1 MTDNWFTPEGDT
13 LMADTAN
20 PATSL
25 PTAEGP
31 VKKAWED
38 IVLKRIPTDQKI
50 RPEVLNSWRQCLDIG
65 VDPHSRNS
73 PPILTGKKLYN
84 LLRQN
89 RDLIEISEP
98 VMRMIEISVRN
109 TGFIVTLSDN
119 AGYVLKVYGDKEIMK
134 MADKNYYVP
143 GCLRSVEHAGTNAIG
158 LCLDIKKPIQLT
170 GAEHFKVHHH
180 PWTCSSA
187 PIQDS
192 QENIVGAI
200 TLSGRSIGRHQHTLA
215 LVTAAAETIDSQLR
229 ERSLIEE
236 KQRLNL
242 MLTSIYNSITDGV
255 LAIDTHHR
263 ITHVN
268 GIAGEMLGLTGKPVV
283 GKQLKKTIHPD
294 KSLLQAI
301 TSKKYFDGHETNF
314 STPKGERRY
323 ICSVDPIR
331 NSSGH
336 ELGTIIKLSEK
347 RQMIKIAKRI
357 GGNYA
362 KYEFKD
368 IKCKSPGLQRQIQMA
383 KIAANTNSRILII
396 GESGTGKELFAHAI
410 HSHSNRKNEPFVAV
424 SCAAIPRD
432 LIESELFGYRGGAFT
447 GARRGGMMG
456 KFEFADKGT
465 LFLDE
470 VNSLPMGAQVKLLR
484 VLQQN
489 EIMRLGDNQT
499 IPIDVRV
506 IAASS
511 VDLLEEVERD
521 NFREDLYYRL
531 NVVEIFIPPL
541 RERIEDLDLLVD
553 HIITRQCGK
562 FGFNKPP
569 VSHAAFELMRT
580 YDWPGNIRELENS
593 IARALMLS
601 QGGEILPEHLP
612 TRPRKKPMQ
621 NRRRSVPIKD
631 AYRQIIVAALSE
643 YNGNMSQTARRLK
656 IARSTLYRKM
666 QEFGIS

>member
-1 MTDNWFTPEGDT
+1 M
-13 LMADTAN
+13 LTAKQ
-20 PATSL
+20 AAAL
-25 PTAEGP
+25 PGTEGP
-31 VKKAWED
+31 LKKAWED
-38 IVLKRIPTDQKI
+38 IVLEGITTDQDV

-65 VDPHSRNS
+65 LDPHSKNS
-73 PPILTGKKLYN
+73 PPILTGKKLVK
-84 LLRQN
+84 LMRLN
-89 RDLIEISEP
+89 RDLIEISKP
-98 VMRMIEISVRN
+98 VMHMIEISVRS

-119 AGYVLKVYGDKEIMK
+119 AGYVLKVYGDQEILK
-134 MADKNYYVP
+134 MAEKNYYVP
-143 GCLRSVEHAGTNAIG
+143 GCLRSVKHAGTNAIG

-187 PIQDS
+187 PIHDS
-192 QENIVGAI
+192 QGNIVGAI

-242 MLTSIYNSITDGV
+242 MLTSIYNSITEGI
-255 LAIDTHHR
+255 LAIDTRQR

-268 GIAGEMLGLTGKPVV
+268 GIAGEMLELTGQPVV
-283 GKQLKKTIHPD
+283 GKQLKETIHPD
-294 KSLLQAI
+294 KSLMQAL
-301 TSKKYFDGHETNF
+301 TSKKYFDGHETSF
-314 STPKGERRY
+314 STPKGERTY

-331 NSSGH
+331 HASGQ

-347 RQMIKIAKRI
+347 RHMIKIAKRI

-368 IKCKSPGLQRQIQMA
+368 IKCKSPGLQRQIRMA
-383 KIAANTNSRILII
+383 KIAANTNSSMLII

-470 VNSLPMGAQVKLLR
+470 INSMPLGAQVKLLR

-531 NVVEIFIPPL
+531 NVVEILIPPL
-541 RERIEDLDLLVD
+541 RERIEDLDLLVE
-553 HIITRQCGK
+553 HITARQCGK
-562 FGFNKPP
+562 LGYNKPP
-569 VSHAAFELMRT
+569 VSRRAFELMRT

-601 QGGEILPEHLP
+601 QGNEILPEHLP
-612 TRPRKKPMQ
+612 MRPRKKPVQ
-621 NRRRSVPIKD
+621 NRRGITSIKD
-631 AYRQIIVAALSE
+631 GYKQMIQAALAE
-643 YNGNMSQTARRLK
+643 CNGNVSQAAKRLK
-656 IARSTLYRKM
+656 IARSTFYRKM
-666 QEFGIS
+666 QEFGVS

>member
-1 MTDNWFTPEGDT
+1 MTI
-13 LMADTAN
+13 TAKQ
-20 PATSL
+20 ATSL
-25 PTAEGP
+25 SAAEDP

-38 IVLKRIPTDQKI
+38 IVLKKIPTDQKI
-50 RPEVLNSWRQCLDIG
+50 RSEVVNSWRQCLDIG

-73 PPILTGKKLYN
+73 PPILTGKKLYK

-98 VMRMIEISVRN
+98 VMHMIEISVRS

-119 AGYVLKVYGDKEIMK
+119 AGYVLKVYGDNEILK
-134 MADKNYYVP
+134 MAEKNYYVP
-143 GCLRSVEHAGTNAIG
+143 GCLRSVERAGTNAIG

-187 PIQDS
+187 PIHDS
-192 QENIVGAI
+192 QGNIVGAI

-242 MLTSIYNSITDGV
+242 MLTSIYDSFAEGV
-255 LAIDTHHR
+255 IAIDTRHR

-268 GIAGEMLGLTGKPVV
+268 GIAGDMLELTGKPVV
-283 GKQLKKTIHPD
+283 GRQLKEVIHPD
-294 KSLLQAI
+294 INLMQAI
-301 TSKKYFDGHETNF
+301 ISKKYFDGHETGFN
-314 STPKGERRY
+314 TPKGERRY

-331 NSSGH
+331 NSAGQ

-362 KYEFKD
+362 KYEFED
-368 IKCKSPGLQRQIQMA
+368 IKCKSSALQRQIQMA

-410 HSHSNRKNEPFVAV
+410 HSHSSRKNEPFVAV

-447 GARRGGMMG
+447 GARPGGMIG

-470 VNSLPMGAQVKLLR
+470 VNSLPLGAQVKLLR

-499 IPIDVRV
+499 IAVDVRV

-541 RERIEDLDLLVD
+541 RDRMEDLDLLVD
-553 HIITRQCGK
+553 HILARQCQK
-562 FGFNKPP
+562 FGFNQPP
-569 VSHAAFELMRT
+569 LSPKAFELMQT
-580 YDWPGNIRELENS
+580 YEWPGNIRELENS

-612 TRPRKKPMQ
+612 MRPRKKPVQ
-621 NRRRSVPIKD
+621 NNRRDVSVKEG
-631 AYRQIIVAALSE
+631 YRQMIEAALSE
-643 YNGNMSQTARRLK
+643 CGGNISQSAKRLK

-666 QEFGIS
+666 QEFRIS

>member
-13 LMADTAN
+13 LMTDPAN
-20 PATSL
+20 QATSL
-25 PTAEGP
+25 PAAEGS

-38 IVLKRIPTDQKI
+38 IVLKRIPTDQEI
-50 RPEVLNSWRQCLDIG
+50 RPEVFNSWRQCLDIG
-65 VDPHSRNS
+65 VDPHGRSS
-73 PPILTGKKLYN
+73 PPILTGKKLN
-84 LLRQN
+84 KLLREN

-98 VMRMIEISVRN
+98 VMRMIEISVRS

-134 MADKNYYVP
+134 MAEKNYYVP

-192 QENIVGAI
+192 QGNIVGAI

-242 MLTSIYNSITDGV
+242 MLTTIYNSITDGV
-255 LAIDTHHR
+255 LAIDTRHR

-268 GIAGEMLGLTGKPVV
+268 GIAGEMLGLTGKSVV
-283 GKQLKKTIHPD
+283 GRQLKKTIHPD
-294 KSLLQAI
+294 KSLMLAI
-301 TSKKYFDGHETNF
+301 TSKKYFDGHETSF

-331 NSSGH
+331 NSSGQ

-368 IKCKSPGLQRQIQMA
+368 IKCKSPALQRQIQMA

-499 IPIDVRV
+499 ISIDVRV

-531 NVVEIFIPPL
+531 NVVEIFIPP
-541 RERIEDLDLLVD
+541 
-553 HIITRQCGK
+553 
-562 FGFNKPP
+562 
-569 VSHAAFELMRT
+569 
-580 YDWPGNIRELENS
+580 
-593 IARALMLS
+593 
-601 QGGEILPEHLP
+601 
-612 TRPRKKPMQ
+612 
-621 NRRRSVPIKD
+621 
-631 AYRQIIVAALSE
+631 
-643 YNGNMSQTARRLK
+643 
-656 IARSTLYRKM
+656 
-666 QEFGIS
+666 

>member
-1 MTDNWFTPEGDT
+1 MTS
-13 LMADTAN
+13 TAKKARSLS
-20 PATSL
+20 AT
-25 PTAEGP
+25 EDP
-31 VKKAWED
+31 VKQGWED
-38 IVLKRIPTDQKI
+38 IVLKKIPTDQKI
-50 RPEVLNSWRQCLDIG
+50 RPEVVNSWRQCLDIG

-73 PPILTGKKLYN
+73 PPILTGKKLYQ

-98 VMRMIEISVRN
+98 VMSMIEISVRS

-119 AGYVLKVYGDKEIMK
+119 AGYVLKVYGDKEILK
-134 MADKNYYVP
+134 MAEKNYYVP

-170 GAEHFKVHHH
+170 GAEHFKVQHH

-187 PIQDS
+187 PIHDS
-192 QENIVGAI
+192 QGNIVGAI

-242 MLTSIYNSITDGV
+242 MLTSIYDSFAEGV
-255 LAIDTHHR
+255 IAIDTRHR

-268 GIAGEMLGLTGKPVV
+268 GIAGDMLELTGKSVV
-283 GKQLKKTIHPD
+283 GKQLKKVIHSD
-294 KSLLQAI
+294 KNLMQAI
-301 TSKKYFDGHETNF
+301 ISKKYFDGHETGFN
-314 STPKGERRY
+314 TPKGERRY

-331 NSSGH
+331 NSAGQ

-362 KYEFKD
+362 KYEFED
-368 IKCKSPGLQRQIQMA
+368 IKCKSPALLRQIQMA

-410 HSHSNRKNEPFVAV
+410 HSHSSRKNEPFVAV

-447 GARRGGMMG
+447 GARPGGMIG

-470 VNSLPMGAQVKLLR
+470 VNSLPLGAQVKLLR

-499 IPIDVRV
+499 ISVDVRV

-511 VDLLEEVERD
+511 VDLLDEVERD

-531 NVVEIFIPPL
+531 NVVEIFIPPF

-553 HIITRQCGK
+553 HILARQCEK
-562 FGFNKPP
+562 FGFNTPP
-569 VSHAAFELMRT
+569 VSASSFELMRA

-601 QGGEILPEHLP
+601 RGGEILPEHLP
-612 TRPRKKPMQ
+612 MRPRKKPLK
-621 NRRRSVPIKD
+621 NPRRGVSVKEG
-631 AYRQIIVAALSE
+631 YRQMIEAALSE
-643 YNGNMSQTARRLK
+643 CGGTISQSARRLK

>member
-1 MTDNWFTPEGDT
+1 MLTAKQATT
-13 LMADTAN
+13 LWGT
-20 PATSL
+20 
-25 PTAEGP
+25 EGP

-38 IVLKRIPTDQKI
+38 IVLKGMVTDQDI
-50 RPEVLNSWRQCLDIG
+50 RPEVINSWRQCMDIG
-65 VDPHSRNS
+65 LDPHSENS
-73 PPILTGKKLYN
+73 PPILNGKKLAK
-84 LLRQN
+84 LLRLN
-89 RDLIEISEP
+89 RDLIEISKP
-98 VMRMIEISVRN
+98 VMRMIEISVRG

-119 AGYVLKVYGDKEIMK
+119 AGYVLKVYGDQEILK
-134 MADKNYYVP
+134 MAEKNYYVP

-158 LCLDIKKPIQLT
+158 LCLEIKKPIQLT

-187 PIQDS
+187 PIHDS
-192 QENIVGAI
+192 QGNIVGAI

-215 LVTAAAETIDSQLR
+215 LVTAAAETIESQLR

-242 MLTSIYNSITDGV
+242 MLTSIYSSITEGI
-255 LAIDTHHR
+255 LAIDTRQR

-268 GIAGEMLGLTGKPVV
+268 GIAGEMLALTSQPVV
-283 GKQLKKTIHPD
+283 GKQLKETIHPD
-294 KSLLQAI
+294 ISLMQAI
-301 TSKKYFDGHETNF
+301 TSKKYFDGHETSF
-314 STPKGERRY
+314 RTPKGERTY

-331 NSSGH
+331 HASGQ

-368 IKCKSPGLQRQIQMA
+368 IKCKSPALQRQIRMA
-383 KIAANTNSRILII
+383 KIAANTNSSILII

-447 GARRGGMMG
+447 GARRGGMIG

-470 VNSLPMGAQVKLLR
+470 INSLPLGAQVKLLR

-531 NVVEIFIPPL
+531 NVVEIFVPPL
-541 RERIEDLDLLVD
+541 RERIEDLDLLVEY
-553 HIITRQCGK
+553 IMARQCGK
-562 FGFNKPP
+562 LGYNKPP
-569 VSHAAFELMRT
+569 VSRRAFELMRT
-580 YDWPGNIRELENS
+580 YAWPGNIRELENS

-601 QGGEILPEHLP
+601 QGNEILPEHLP
-612 TRPRKKPMQ
+612 MRPRKKQ
-621 NRRRSVPIKD
+621 AQTRRGSVSIKD
-631 AYRQIIVAALSE
+631 GYRQMIVAALSE
-643 YNGNMSQTARRLK
+643 CNGNISRAAKKLK

-666 QEFGIS
+666 QEFGVS

>member
-1 MTDNWFTPEGDT
+1 MMTLTAKQAISLWATEGT
-13 LMADTAN
+13 I
-20 PATSL
+20 
-25 PTAEGP
+25 
-31 VKKAWED
+31 KRAWED
-38 IVLKRIPTDQKI
+38 IVLKNITTDQEV
-50 RPEVLNSWRQCLDIG
+50 RPEIFNSWRQCLDIG
-65 VDPHSRNS
+65 LDPHSKNS
-73 PPILTGKKLYN
+73 PPILTGKKLQQ
-84 LLRQN
+84 LLRLN
-89 RDLIEISEP
+89 RDLIEISKP
-98 VMRMIEISVRN
+98 VMHMIEISVRS
-109 TGFIVTLSDN
+109 TDFIVTLSDKV
-119 AGYVLKVYGDKEIMK
+119 GYVLKVYGDKEILK
-134 MADKNYYVP
+134 MADENYYVP
-143 GCLRSVEHAGTNAIG
+143 GCLRSVQHAGTNAIG
-158 LCLDIKKPIQLT
+158 LCLDLKKPIQLT

-187 PIQDS
+187 PIHDS
-192 QENIVGAI
+192 QGSIAGAI

-242 MLTSIYNSITDGV
+242 MLTSIYNSITEGI
-255 LAIDTHHR
+255 LAIDTRHR

-268 GIAGEMLGLTGKPVV
+268 GIAGEMLALTDKPVV
-283 GKQLKKTIHPD
+283 GKPLTKTIHAD
-294 KSLLQAI
+294 KSLNQAI
-301 TSKKYFDGHETNF
+301 TSKKYFDGHETSF
-314 STPKGERRY
+314 RTPKGERRY
-323 ICSVDPIR
+323 ICSVDPIL
-331 NSSGH
+331 NGSGQQ
-336 ELGTIIKLSEK
+336 LGTIIKLSEK

-368 IKCKSPGLQRQIQMA
+368 IKCNSPGLQRQIRMA

-410 HSHSNRKNEPFVAV
+410 HSHSNRRNEPFVAV

-470 VNSLPMGAQVKLLR
+470 INSLPLGAQAKLLR

-489 EIMRLGDNQT
+489 EIMRLGDNRT
-499 IPIDVRV
+499 IAIDVRV

-553 HIITRQCGK
+553 HITARQCGK
-562 FGFNKPP
+562 FGYDKPP
-569 VSHAAFELMRT
+569 VSRKAFELMRT

-601 QGGEILPEHLP
+601 QGHEILPEHLP
-612 TRPRKKPMQ
+612 MRPRKKPVQ
-621 NRRRSVPIKD
+621 NGHPSVPLRDGYKQMI
-631 AYRQIIVAALSE
+631 AAALAE
-643 YNGNMSQTARRLK
+643 CDGNISKTARRLK

>member
-1 MTDNWFTPEGDT
+1 M
-13 LMADTAN
+13 LMIAQSNSN
-20 PATSL
+20 PSSI
-25 PTAEGP
+25 PAEDP
-31 VKKAWED
+31 IKEPWES
-38 IVLKRIPTDQKI
+38 IVLRGARSDKNVRSEIA
-50 RPEVLNSWRQCLDIG
+50 ESWRQCLDIG
-65 VDPHSRNS
+65 LDPHSSNS
-73 PPILTGKKLYN
+73 PPILTGNKLSK

-89 RDLIEISEP
+89 RKLIEISKP
-98 VMRMIEISVRN
+98 VMAMIEISVRS
-109 TGFIVTLSDN
+109 TGFIVTLSDQE
-119 AGYVLKVYGDKEIMK
+119 GYVLEVYGDREIKK
-134 MADKNYYVP
+134 MAEQNYYVP

-158 LCLDIKKPIQLT
+158 LCLNVKKPIQLT

-187 PIQDS
+187 PIHNS
-192 QENIVGAI
+192 RGKIVGSI

-229 ERSLIEE
+229 ERGLIEE

-242 MLTSIYNSITDGV
+242 MLTSIYNSITEGV
-255 LAIDTHHR
+255 IAIDTRYR

-268 GIAGEMLGLTGKPVV
+268 KIAGEMLDLTVAAVV
-283 GKQLKKTIHPD
+283 GKQLKTTIHPD
-294 KSLLQAI
+294 QSLIKAI
-301 TSKKYFDGHETNF
+301 TSKKYFDGHETGF
-314 STPKGERRY
+314 TTPKGKRTY
-323 ICSVDPIR
+323 ICSVNPIR
-331 NSSGH
+331 NADGQ

-347 RQMIKIAKRI
+347 QQMIKIAKRI

-368 IKCKSPGLQRQIQMA
+368 IKGRSPEIQRQIQMA

-396 GESGTGKELFAHAI
+396 GESGTGKELFAQAI
-410 HSHSNRKNEPFVAV
+410 HSHSNRKNEPFVAI

-447 GARRGGMMG
+447 GARRSGMMG
-456 KFEFADKGT
+456 KFEFANKGT

-470 VNSLPMGAQVKLLR
+470 VNSLPLGAQAKLLR
-484 VLQQN
+484 VLQQH
-489 EIMRLGDNQT
+489 EIMRLGDNQP

-511 VDLLEEVERD
+511 MDLLEEVEHD

-541 RERIEDLDLLVD
+541 RERSQDMKLLID
-553 HIITRQCGK
+553 HILTRQCEK
-562 FGFNKPP
+562 FSFSKPAL
-569 VSHAAFELMRT
+569 SAEALEMMKT
-580 YDWPGNIRELENS
+580 YHWPGNIRELENS

-601 QGGEILPEHLP
+601 QGETILPEHLP
-612 TRPRKKPMQ
+612 MRPRRRTKKPE
-621 NRRRSVPIKD
+621 NTAVSLKD
-631 AYRQIIVAALSE
+631 GYKQIIEDALLQCG
-643 YNGNMSQTARRLK
+643 GNVSKTARHLK

-666 QEFGIS
+666 EEFGIS